1 MPRKPATAAT
11 PAAASPPLPAPPGSA
26 TAAPSLSAPNGANKP
41 LKHLW
46 LVDGSGYIFR
56 AYHALP
62 PMNRPDGTPV
72 NAVYGFCN
80 MITKFLL
87 ERPEIDHIAVI
98 HDAKERTF
106 RNDIYPQ
113 YKAHRPELPEALIP
127 QFPLLREATKVFG
140 LPCIELDGYEADDL
154 IATYA
159 RLAVAA
165 GADVTI
171 VSSDKDLMQLVND
184 RVSMY
189 DPIKLRTLGRD
200 AVVEKFGVGPE
211 KVIDVQALAG
221 DSTDNVPGVPGIGV
235 KTAAQ
240 LITEYGDLDAL
251 LARAGEI
258 KQPKRR
264 EALQANAE
272 LARIS
277 RLLVTL
283 KDDVPIMEQPDSF
296 DKKLPDLGKLMPW
309 LERQGFRSL
318 LAKYRAMPG
327 APAAGEAPPAAA
339 TGEASASAPEGRES
353 DLAVATIADPLASAY
368 ATEGN
373 DAVAPAGTE
382 AAPAGA
388 PDWRLARKKPFG
400 LADYEMVSSLDALD
414 GFISAAHAAG
424 VLAVACHTDA
434 QDALDGGLVGIAMAL
449 PDGPIADIGI
459 SRRRA
464 VYVPLGHCT
473 PGATGPAQGALDLGG
488 DTLPPEGEGGAKRRK
503 GDVAPESMLAPAAA
517 DDQASPFRPSGTF
530 PLRGKGDLLPGQL
543 PAADVFARL
552 KPLLEDP
559 GILKVG
565 HNVKYHQTVLG
576 RCGLGLAPVDDA
588 MLLSFVLEGGLHG
601 HDMAEL
607 AEHFL
612 GVATIKVGDVT
623 GSGAK
628 RVTFDRVPMDK
639 ARDYAAE
646 DADVAMQLWLV
657 LKPRLVAGRMVTLYE
672 TVERPLIPVLGDMEG
687 AGVKIDATEL
697 RRLSADFERRMIAL
711 ELELHKLA
719 GRQFNV
725 GSPKQL
731 GEILFDEM
739 KLPGGRRNKSGTWG
753 TDASV
758 LEELAEQGHELPR
771 KLLEHRQLA
780 KLKGTYTDAL
790 VAEINPRTKR
800 VHTSYLM
807 TGAST
812 GRLAST
818 DPNLQNIPVRTEDGR
833 KIRKAFIAE
842 PGHKLLSA
850 DYSQIELRLLAHVAD
865 IPSLKEAFERGD
877 DIHAITASEVF
888 GIPAK
893 GMDPLV
899 RRRAKA
905 INFGII
911 YGISPFGLAAQLGIP
926 QGEARTYIDTYF
938 KRYPGIR
945 DYMERTKAFC
955 RKTGYVQ
962 TPFGRKVHLAWIND
976 KNPARRSFHERAAI
990 NAPLQGGAADVIK
1003 RAMIRLPPALHAAAL
1018 TTRMLLQVHDE
1029 LVFEAPDA
1037 EIERASTVIQDTM
1050 QRAAQLSIPLVVE
1063 IGAGVT
1069 WAEAH

>member
-1 MPRKPATAAT
+1 MSRKPSAAAKPAAVPP
-11 PAAASPPLPAPPGSA
+11 PAAAHAGSAAATALPAP
-26 TAAPSLSAPNGANKP
+26 NGGNKP

-46 LVDGSGYIFR
+46 LIDGSGYIFR
-56 AYHALP
+56 AFHALP
-62 PMNRPDGTPV
+62 PMNRPDGTPI

-98 HDAKERTF
+98 HDYGERTF
-106 RNDIYPQ
+106 RNEIYPK
-113 YKAHRPELPEALIP
+113 YKAHRPELPEALVP
-127 QFPLLREATKVFG
+127 QFPLLREANRMFG
-140 LPCIELDGYEADDL
+140 LPCVEMQGYEADDL

-165 GADVTI
+165 DADVTI
-171 VSSDKDLMQLVND
+171 VSSDKDLMQLVGD
-184 RVSMY
+184 RVSMF
-189 DPIKLRTLGRD
+189 DPIKLIKLGPE
-200 AVVEKFGVGPE
+200 AVMDKFGVPPE
-211 KVIDVQALAG
+211 KVVDVQALAG

-240 LITEYGDLDAL
+240 LITEYGDLETL

-264 EALQANAE
+264 EALQVNAE
-272 LARIS
+272 QARIS
-277 RLLVTL
+277 RRLVLL
-283 KDDVPIMEQPDSF
+283 KDDVPVTEQPDSF
-296 DKKLPDLGKLMPW
+296 DKKLPDLQQLVPW
-309 LERQGFRSL
+309 LEQQGFRAL

-327 APAAGEAPPAAA
+327 APPAGEAPPASATAA
-339 TGEASASAPEGRES
+339 AAAPSRSGS
-353 DLAVATIADPLASAY
+353 DGSDAAAIDSEDPLAAAY
-368 ATEGN
+368 AIDGK
-373 DAVAPAGTE
+373 DGTWPS
-382 AAPAGA
+382 AAAL
-388 PDWRLARKKPFG
+388 DWRLPREKPFAA
-400 LADYEMVSSLDALD
+400 ADYELVTSPDGLD

-424 VLAVACHTDA
+424 VVAVACHTN
-434 QDALDGGLVGIAMAL
+434 ALAASEGLVGIAMAL
-449 PDGPIADIGI
+449 PDGPIADVGIG
-459 SRRRA
+459 RRRA
-464 VYVPLGHCT
+464 VYVPLGHRP
-473 PGATGPAQGALDLGG
+473 PGAAAAAQGALDLGG
-488 DTLPPEGEGGAKRRK
+488 DVAGG
-503 GDVAPESMLAPAAA
+503 DAAA
-517 DDQASPFRPSGTF
+517 AGGGEKE
-530 PLRGKGDLLPGQL
+530 LVPGQL
-543 PAADVFARL
+543 AVAEVLARL

-559 GILKVG
+559 GVLKVG
-565 HNVKYHQTVLG
+565 HNIKHHLTVLG
-576 RCGLGLAPVDDA
+576 RCGISLAPVDDA

-601 HDMAEL
+601 HGMDEL

-612 GVATIKVGDVT
+612 GVATLKLSDLT
-623 GSGAK
+623 GTGAK
-628 RVTFDRVPMDK
+628 RITFDRVAVEK

-646 DADVAMQLWLV
+646 DADAAMQLWLM
-657 LKPRLVAGRMVTLYE
+657 LKPRLAAERMATLYE
-672 TVERPLIPVLGDMEG
+672 TVERPLISVLADMEG
-687 AGVKIDATEL
+687 AGVKIDAPEL
-697 RRLSADFERRMIAL
+697 MRLSAEFERRMAAL
-711 ELELHKLA
+711 EIELHKLA

-739 KLPGGRRNKSGTWG
+739 KLPGGKRNKSGTWS

-800 VHTSYLM
+800 VHTSYQM

-833 KIRKAFIAE
+833 KIRRAFIAE
-842 PGHKLLSA
+842 AGHKLLSA

-865 IPSLKEAFERGD
+865 IPSLREAFERGD

-955 RKTGYVQ
+955 RKAGYVQ

-990 NAPLQGGAADVIK
+990 NAPLQGGAADIIK
-1003 RAMIRLPPALHAAAL
+1003 RAMIRLPSALQAASL
-1018 TTRMLLQVHDE
+1018 ETRMLLQVHDE

-1037 EIERASTVIQDTM
+1037 EIKRASAVIQDTM
-1050 QRAAQLSIPLVVE
+1050 QRAARLSIPLVVE
-1063 IGAGVT
+1063 IGSGMT
-1069 WAEAH
+1069 WADAH